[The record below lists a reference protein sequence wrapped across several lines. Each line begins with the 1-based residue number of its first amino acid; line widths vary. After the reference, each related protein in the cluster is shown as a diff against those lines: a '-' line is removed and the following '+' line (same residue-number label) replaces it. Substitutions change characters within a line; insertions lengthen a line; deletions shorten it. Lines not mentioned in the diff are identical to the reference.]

1 MTTKEKPIIFSGP
14 SIPAIQNL
22 KPGTWPPEPID
33 PGKPFKWQTRRVVKA
48 DIVNG
53 FDIDVDGSV
62 IAYIDQATGDSFKP
76 ADIAPYRPGDTLYVR
91 EMWKCVRYNN
101 MDGDLQFGVTYK
113 VDGKTI
119 YVEFDD
125 NERYEKFGKFAF
137 KEGWQPSIFMPQE
150 AARLFLEVKN
160 VRLERLQE
168 ITEKDAIAEGCI
180 TFQDKLDGGELLRGV
195 TEFDLTARDAY
206 ADLWDSINGKKHP
219 WASNPYVWVYEFMRR
234 ERQ

>member
-1 MTTKEKPIIFSGP
+1 MMTKTKMKPIIFSGP
-14 SIPAIQNL
+14 SIPVIQNL

-33 PGKPFKWQTRRVVKA
+33 PGKPFKWQTRRVVK
-48 DIVNG
+48 
-53 FDIDVDGSV
+53 
-62 IAYIDQATGDSFKP
+62 